1 MEFVRLHSDFFCP
14 FARAGVTRKQGPC
27 LPLLSPALKGLE
39 QCLAQSWCPVTPTLE
54 EGRRKGRKEEENKEK
69 EGGKRE
75 KMTLKSMDP
84 QRCHTEGQGV
94 RQTPWQADRQG
105 EGPWLGRKAEL
116 PRWPS
121 SSSQS

>member
-1 MEFVRLHSDFFCP
+1 MPGTELVSSNPHIR
-14 FARAGVTRKQGPC
+14 RR
-27 LPLLSPALKGLE
+27 
-39 QCLAQSWCPVTPTLE
+39 
-54 EGRRKGRKEEENKEK
+54 RRKGGKEEENKEK

-84 QRCHTEGQGV
+84 RHYHTEGQGV
-94 RQTPWQADRQG
+94 RQTLWQADRQG
-105 EGPWLGRKAEL
+105 EGPWLGCEAEL